1 MKPFESLGQLKAG
14 FSEAGAYRLLAKV
27 LAAND
32 NSKQQVYL
40 GGSWD
45 AVRVLPVSTVTAA
58 GSGATKHFSANL
70 RLCWMDGTGH
80 EREAPHAK
88 LILYP
93 QYPEVRFSG
102 FLRGVADAPISD
114 MTSRRPGRVL
124 FFGIKRDGTVL
135 TYVAPFDSRVAREAA
150 ATLCA
155 PVGSSSLIE
164 LNLSQKSSSAHERR
178 LLLQSL
184 RRVYERGWIDS
195 KQLGGDGVV
204 RSCEAQNCG
213 GLTLEAELGI
223 AKNSRSEADYAGW
236 EVKQFATTESR
247 GMGSGR
253 VTLMTPEPNGGLYE
267 SKGAEAFVR
276 RYGYRDLRGRHNRI
290 NFGGNFVVGKKA
302 LRTRLTLALDGFDL
316 TANRITDPGGRVLLV
331 AANDEVAASWSFAGL
346 MAHWA
351 RKHQRAAYVP
361 SRRRLSP
368 RRQYRFGP
376 VAHLG
381 EGTDFQM
388 FLVAMA
394 SGSVVY
400 DPGMKLVLQSGRWSL
415 KRRSQFRVAV
425 SRLPTLYTGFETT
438 GLLGHA

>member
-1 MKPFESLGQLKAG
+1 MTPFDSLDQLKAG
-14 FSEAGAYRLLAKV
+14 FSKAGAERLLVKV

-45 AVRVLPVSTVTAA
+45 AVRVLPVSTVTAV
-58 GSGATKHFSANL
+58 GSGVTKHFSANL
-70 RLCWMDGTGH
+70 RLCWIDRTGQ

-102 FLRGVADAPISD
+102 FLRGVADAPGAD
-114 MTSRRPGRVL
+114 MTSRQPGRVL

-135 TYVAPFDSRVAREAA
+135 AYVAPFDSRAAREAA
-150 ATLCA
+150 ATPGS

-164 LNLSQKSSSAHERR
+164 INLSPKHSPARERRR
-178 LLLQSL
+178 LLLSL
-184 RRVYERGWIDS
+184 RRVCERGWIDS
-195 KQLGGDGVV
+195 KQLGGDGLV

-223 AKNSRSEADYAGW
+223 PKNSRSEADYAGW
-236 EVKQFATTESR
+236 EVKQFATTATR

-253 VTLMTPEPNGGLYE
+253 VTLMTPEPNGGVYA

-276 RYGYRDLRGRHNRI
+276 HYGYRDLRGRRDRI

-302 LRTRLTLALDGFDL
+302 MRTRLTLTLDGFDL
-316 TANRITDPGGRVLLV
+316 TANRITDPGGRVLLL
-331 AANDEVAASWSFAGL
+331 AADDEVAASWSFAGL

-368 RRQYRFGP
+368 RWQYRYGP

-381 EGTDFQM
+381 EGTDFLL
-388 FLVAMA
+388 FLAAMA

-400 DPGMKLVLQSGRWSL
+400 DPGMKLVLRSGRWSL

-425 SRLPTLYTGFETT
+425 SRLPTLYTSFETIA
-438 GLLGHA
+438 LLRHG